1 MSRFQKFESDVSSVG
16 RSGFEALQKSARSW
30 GDGFKDFSKAVI
42 ASAQDQVER
51 SKAGWEAL
59 QNAKSL
65 KEAIEVQRE
74 AVTSGAARFRADASK
89 MASEAVQNTKNVV
102 EPLASQLIK
111 SVKKQID

>member
-1 MSRFQKFESDVSSVG
+1 MSRFDKLESDVTSAG
-16 RSGFEALQKSARSW
+16 KSGFDALQKSAKSW

-65 KEAIEVQRE
+65 KEVIEVQKD
-74 AVTSGAARFRADASK
+74 AMKSGAASFRADASK
-89 MASEAVQNTKNVV
+89 MASDAMQNTKNVV
-102 EPLASQLIK
+102 EPLASQIIN
-111 SVKKQID
+111 SVKKKVD